1 VGLVRLN
8 LGALRD
14 DGELVRQ
21 VEDLLGRA
29 RAGRSDAR
37 GQLTRRLATLD
48 QQLAR
53 VREHVFHVDAETAKS
68 LGLYEQAKELAA
80 ERTVIEGQLAA
91 AGPEPSL
98 PPMPE
103 LRQRIAGEFDRMEA
117 VLASGT
123 LEQRRELVASY
134 VHSLTALPEEETVRI
149 GLLPGTLS
157 QMVEDSERW
166 S

>member
-1 VGLVRLN
+1 VQVGPGLCASNSTKWRF
-8 LGALRD
+8 A
-14 DGELVRQ
+14 
-21 VEDLLGRA
+21 
-29 RAGRSDAR
+29 
-37 GQLTRRLATLD
+37 
-48 QQLAR
+48 
-53 VREHVFHVDAETAKS
+53 DAETAKS

-103 LRQRIAGEFDRMEA
+103 LRQRIAAEFDRMEA

-157 QMVEDSERW
+157 QMVEESER
-166 S
+166 SSSQSTSRRAF